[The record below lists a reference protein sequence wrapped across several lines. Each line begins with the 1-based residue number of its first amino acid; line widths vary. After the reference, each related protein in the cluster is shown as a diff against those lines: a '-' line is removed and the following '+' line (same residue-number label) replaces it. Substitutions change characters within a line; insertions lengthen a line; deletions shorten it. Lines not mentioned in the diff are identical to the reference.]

1 MDDTEYNSFPVIT
14 EELMEALEER
24 FPDKMPEC
32 VTFPEIC
39 RLQGQVAVVRL
50 LKSVRKEQAD
60 NILTAT
66 LTTEER

>member
-1 MDDTEYNSFPVIT
+1 VDDYISFPVIT
-14 EELMEALEER
+14 DELIEALDER
-24 FPDKMPEC
+24 FPDRMPEC
-32 VTFPEIC
+32 TTFPEIC

-66 LTTEER
+66 LREEG

>member
-1 MDDTEYNSFPVIT
+1 MDDYISFPVIT
-14 EELMEALEER
+14 DELVEALDER

-32 VTFPEIC
+32 ATFPEIC

-50 LKSVRKEQAD
+50 LKSVRKEQSD

-66 LTTEER
+66 LTEEG

>member
-1 MDDTEYNSFPVIT
+1 MDDYKSFPVIT

-24 FPDKMPEC
+24 FPDRMPEC
-32 VTFPEIC
+32 TTFPEIC

-50 LKSVRKEQAD
+50 LKSVRKEQSD

-66 LTTEER
+66 LTDEG